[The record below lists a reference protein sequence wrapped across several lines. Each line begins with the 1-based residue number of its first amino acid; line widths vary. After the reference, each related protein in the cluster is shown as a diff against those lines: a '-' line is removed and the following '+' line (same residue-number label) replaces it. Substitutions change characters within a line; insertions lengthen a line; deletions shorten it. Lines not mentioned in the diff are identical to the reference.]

1 MKYAVIDVG
10 SNTVRLCVYKME
22 EKHLSLVL
30 NKRVM
35 ALLGSKTKDGALT
48 EEGIDAACDALES
61 LKEPL
66 YQSGAKEVRVFATA
80 ALRNITNSKEAV
92 ETISK
97 RSGFSIE
104 VLSGESEALLTF
116 CGAGYDRTLQNGVLA
131 DVGGGSSELIVIKN
145 GKPVQT
151 ESFPIGSLTA
161 FVRFVGKR
169 PATEKQI
176 GALRDYVQ
184 EMIKSKFTPSEP
196 LEVLYGI
203 GGAARS
209 AFELEKIL
217 DPECGGAIRALEM
230 LLKRLLDDEA
240 LAEKSILKASPERL
254 DTALPGI
261 AILCEIARFFG
272 CKRMEVCGGGVREG
286 YLLQQI
292 RKREGA

>member
-1 MKYAVIDVG
+1 MKFAVIDVG
-10 SNTVRLCVYKME
+10 SNTVRLCVYKTE
-22 EKHLSLVL
+22 GEKLTLVL
-30 NKRVM
+30 NRRVM

-48 EEGIDAACDALES
+48 EEGIDAACEALES

-66 YQSGAKEVRVFATA
+66 YQSGADGVRVFATA
-80 ALRNITNSKEAV
+80 ALRNISNSKEAV

-97 RSGFSIE
+97 RTGFSIE

-116 CGAGYDRTLQNGVLA
+116 KGAGYDRKLQNGVLA

-145 GKPVQT
+145 GEPVQT

-176 GALRDYVQ
+176 QALRDYVQ
-184 EMIKSKFTPSEP
+184 HMIRSVFSTTEP

-217 DPECGGAIRALEM
+217 DPESGGAIRALEV
-230 LLKRLLDDEA
+230 LLERLLQDEA

-286 YLLQQI
+286 YLLQEI